1 MQRNCVVD
9 TYIKLLRSIC
19 IYIIEY
25 TFFHPTVL
33 EYLCYISTT
42 FRCSPFLACNIMLE
56 MDAERKDAYTISS
69 FSLKK
74 LDCEERATTI
84 PYEHLLKKR
93 NRKMG
98 RDVVL

>member
-9 TYIKLLRSIC
+9 TYIKLPSSIC
-19 IYIIEY
+19 LY
-25 TFFHPTVL
+25 TTVL
-33 EYLCYISTT
+33 KYLYYISTT

-84 PYEHLLKKR
+84 PYQHLPKKR
-93 NRKMG
+93 ETVKWAGM
-98 RDVVL
+98 